1 MVLFVGCCVSIS
13 VPGLG
18 EQAAGWEEAAGI
30 VTFIWALLA
39 QPVGKFL
46 YIIHPC
52 ASKDTKMILFLLER
66 FKLIVKSYMA

>member
-1 MVLFVGCCVSIS
+1 MLSVGCCVGIS

-30 VTFIWALLA
+30 VAFIWALLA
-39 QPVGKFL
+39 QPVGKL
-46 YIIHPC
+46 LNIIQPC
-52 ASKDTKMILFLLER
+52 ASRGTKMLLFLLEH